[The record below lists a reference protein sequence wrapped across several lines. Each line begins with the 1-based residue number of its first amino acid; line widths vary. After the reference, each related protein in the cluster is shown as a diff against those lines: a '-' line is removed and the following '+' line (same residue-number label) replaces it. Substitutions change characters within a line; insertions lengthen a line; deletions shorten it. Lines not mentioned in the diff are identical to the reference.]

1 MKCFYF
7 LSPTVADTEHISADL
22 HKAGVSDWFI
32 HIVSSSK
39 NEAELE
45 RRHLH
50 SSNYLETLDFL
61 REGLIGAG
69 LGFVAGVLLAAG
81 LSVVQPFGSDV
92 PLQAYIGVVILLTC
106 FGTWQG
112 GLMGIS
118 AENKKLRHFHDDI
131 EAGKFLILVYAHK
144 DEETKVCAMMSR
156 LHPEARLVGEDAR
169 FYNPFSAPRTV

>member
-7 LSPTVADTEHISADL
+7 LSPTLGDTEHIADDL
-22 HKAGVSDWFI
+22 HKAGVNDWFI
-32 HIVSSSK
+32 HIISSSK

-69 LGFVAGVLLAAG
+69 LGFIAGLLLAVG
-81 LSVVQPFGSDV
+81 LSVVQPFGADV
-92 PLQAYIGVVILLTC
+92 PLQAYLGVVVLLTC

-118 AENKKLRHFHDDI
+118 AENKKLRHFHNDI

-144 DEETKVCAMMSR
+144 NEEANVRAMMTR
-156 LHPEARLVGEDAR
+156 LHPEARLVGEDAS
-169 FYNPFSAPRTV
+169 FYNPFTEPRAV

>member
-7 LSPTVADTEHISADL
+7 LSPTLADTEHIADDL
-22 HKAGVSDWFI
+22 HKAGVNDWFI
-32 HIVSSSK
+32 HIISK

-69 LGFVAGVLLAAG
+69 LGLVAGVLLAFV
-81 LSVVQPFGSDV
+81 LSVTQPFGMDV
-92 PLQAYIGVVILLTC
+92 PLKAYVGVILLLTC

-118 AENKKLRHFHDDI
+118 AENKKLRQFHDDI
-131 EAGKFLILVYAHK
+131 EAGKLLILVYAHK
-144 DEETKVCAMMSR
+144 DEETKVRAMMAR

-169 FYNPFSAPRTV
+169 FYNPFTEPRTV

>member
-7 LSPTVADTEHISADL
+7 LSPTLGDTEHIAEDL
-22 HKAGVSDWFI
+22 RQAGVSDWFV
-32 HIVSSSK
+32 HIISK

-69 LGFVAGVLLAAG
+69 LGLVAGLLLALA
-81 LSVVQPFGSDV
+81 LSMAQPFGTAV
-92 PLQAYIGVVILLTC
+92 PVEAYLGVVLLLVC
-106 FGTWQG
+106 FGSWQG

-118 AENKKLRHFHDDI
+118 AENRKLRQFHDDI
-131 EAGKFLILVYAHK
+131 EAGSYLILVYANRNA
-144 DEETKVCAMMSR
+144 EEKVRAMMSR
-156 LHPEARLVGEDAR
+156 LHPEARLVGEDPH
-169 FYNPFSAPRTV
+169 FYNPFVQPRAV

>member
-7 LSPTVADTEHISADL
+7 LSPTLADTEHISDDL
-22 HKAGVSDWFI
+22 HTAGVSDWFI
-32 HIVSSSK
+32 HIVSK

-45 RRHLH
+45 RRQLH

-69 LGFVAGVLLAAG
+69 LGLLAGVLLALA
-81 LSVVQPFGSDV
+81 LSMAQPFGTEV
-92 PLQAYIGVVILLTC
+92 PLKAYLGVIVLLTC

-118 AENKKLRHFHDDI
+118 AENKKLRRFHDAI
-131 EAGKFLILVYAHK
+131 EAGKYLILVYAHR
-144 DEETKVCAMMSR
+144 DEEEKVCAMMKR
-156 LHPEARLVGEDAR
+156 LHPEARLVGEDPN
-169 FYNPFSAPRTV
+169 FYNPFTEPRAV